1 MPSQNPPDVRSSD
14 PASRWEHFP
23 HDADIGIRG
32 VGGSPAAAFEQ
43 GAVALTAAI
52 TDPQCV
58 EPREAV
64 AVHCEARDLE
74 LLFVEWLN
82 ALVFEMATRGMI
94 FGRFAVSI
102 AGTRL
107 DATAWGE
114 PIDVARHQ
122 PAAEVKGATYT
133 ALRVA
138 QGADGTWVADCV
150 VDV

>member
-1 MPSQNPPDVRSSD
+1 MPQPPDIRAEAN
-14 PASRWEHFP
+14 PSRWEHFP
-23 HDADIGIRG
+23 HGADIGVRG
-32 VGGSPAAAFEQ
+32 VGPTPAAAFEQ
-43 GAVALTAAI
+43 GALALTAVI
-52 TDPQCV
+52 TDPHDV
-58 EPREAV
+58 EPRELV
-64 AVHCEARDLE
+64 SVRCEAPDLE

-94 FGRFAVSI
+94 FSRFAVSI

-107 DATAWGE
+107 DGSAWGE
-114 PIDVARHQ
+114 PVDVPRHR

-138 QGADGTWVADCV
+138 PSEDGTWVAECV

>member
-1 MPSQNPPDVRSSD
+1 MPPANPSADRPPE
-14 PASRWEHFP
+14 PACRWEHFP
-23 HDADIGIRG
+23 HGADVGIRG
-32 VGGSPAAAFEQ
+32 VGGGPAEAFEQ
-43 GAVALTAAI
+43 GALALTAVI
-52 TDPQCV
+52 TDPRGV
-58 EPREAV
+58 EPRQAV
-64 AVHCEARDLE
+64 AIHCEARDLE

-82 ALVFEMATRGMI
+82 ALVFEMATRRLI

-114 PIDVARHQ
+114 PVDVARHQ

-138 QGADGTWVADCV
+138 RGGDGSWVAECV

>member
-1 MPSQNPPDVRSSD
+1 MPHPPEFQAET

-23 HDADIGIRG
+23 HGADIGVRG
-32 VGGSPAAAFEQ
+32 VGNSPAAAFEQ
-43 GAVALTAAI
+43 GALALTAVI
-52 TDPQCV
+52 TEPHEV
-58 EPREAV
+58 EPQELVTVR
-64 AVHCEARDLE
+64 CEALDLE

-94 FGRFAVSI
+94 FSRFAVSI
-102 AGTRL
+102 DGTRL
-107 DATAWGE
+107 DGSAWGE
-114 PIDVARHQ
+114 PVDVARHR

-138 QGADGTWVADCV
+138 RNADGAWVAECV

>member
-1 MPSQNPPDVRSSD
+1 MPHPPEFQAET

-23 HDADIGIRG
+23 HGADIGARG
-32 VGGSPAAAFEQ
+32 VGNSPAAAFEQ
-43 GAVALTAAI
+43 GALALTAVI
-52 TDPQCV
+52 TEPHEV
-58 EPREAV
+58 EPQELVTVR
-64 AVHCEARDLE
+64 CEARDLE

-94 FGRFAVSI
+94 FSRFAVSI
-102 AGTRL
+102 DGTRL
-107 DATAWGE
+107 DGSAWGE
-114 PIDVARHQ
+114 PVDVARHG

-138 QGADGTWVADCV
+138 RNADGAWVAECV